1 MVDKVYVRVGNQTAR
16 DSMKG
21 RKQTRLQRQVGMA
34 VEILLGLPGDGEDK
48 NKKRSRSAKKARD
61 ILKKRKTVIHLR
73 YTAYSTPQQ
82 LAIGDWLLQTIIPSP
97 IHEIHEL

>member
-1 MVDKVYVRVGNQTAR
+1 
-16 DSMKG
+16 
-21 RKQTRLQRQVGMA
+21 MA
-34 VEILLGLPGDGEDK
+34 VDCLLGLPGDGENK
-48 NKKRSRSAKKARD
+48 NRKGRQSTKKARD
-61 ILKKRKTVIHLR
+61 IPKKRKTVIHLR